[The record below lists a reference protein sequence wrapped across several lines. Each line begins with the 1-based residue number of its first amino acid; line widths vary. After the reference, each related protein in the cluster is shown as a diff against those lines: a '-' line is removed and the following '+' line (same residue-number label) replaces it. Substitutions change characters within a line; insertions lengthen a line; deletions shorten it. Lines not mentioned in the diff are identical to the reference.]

1 MGHRKTTTA
10 GLNRWRYK
18 APIVI
23 VCAIF
28 IVSLVPTLLTISPLF
43 LDGKRD
49 GSTITGKYLSDLSGW
64 YSANVEPVQEL
75 RKLEPL
81 PSTWIGRPV
90 DVDKNYAKFEKW
102 FSDNLGLRDLM
113 IRGKNEL
120 DYQLFR
126 SSSRVYFGKDNEIYG
141 RNLIDRQIPSIE
153 TMLKTQE
160 NRDIIHQGIVGFSD
174 GMKAQGVTVIVV
186 TPMQKPYFYSG
197 RLPFFAPVLPAKTNF
212 MELYKGLMAD
222 PQLHVVDVYG
232 ILNSIKDKYQI
243 FYTQDFHWTEAS
255 ALSVSKDVVNR
266 IAALEGTDDRWN
278 HPIKIEEKPY
288 VGSDA
293 RFSARLDSSRTV
305 TEPFI
310 VTDWPVAHQKIQLDP
325 KVTGLEFETDDLS
338 GKGLLPA
345 TCMYGN
351 SFSDGM
357 VQSGISEYFQKFM
370 KIDRDRPLSDLPN
383 LVSGKCKYLIVQIL
397 DISTGYWMSYK
408 K

>member
-1 MGHRKTTTA
+1 MSQRKTATA
-10 GLNRWRYK
+10 TAKRWRYR
-18 APIVI
+18 APVVI

-28 IVSLVPTLLTISPLF
+28 VISLMPTLLTILPL
-43 LDGKRD
+43 LSEGNRLNATTS
-49 GSTITGKYLSDLSGW
+49 GTYLSDLSAW
-64 YSANVEPVQEL
+64 YSSNVEPVQEL
-75 RKLEPL
+75 RKLEAFPN
-81 PSTWIGRPV
+81 TWTGRPV
-90 DVDKNYAKFEKW
+90 DIDKNYAKFEKW

-126 SSSRVYFGKDNEIYG
+126 SSSRVYFGKGNEIYG
-141 RNLIDRQIPSIE
+141 RNLIDRQVPAME
-153 TMLKTQE
+153 AMLRTQT
-160 NRDIIHQGIVGFSD
+160 NRDIIHQAIVDVSD
-174 GMKAQGVTVIVV
+174 GMKAQGVTVITVM
-186 TPMQKPYFYSG
+186 PMQKPYFYSG
-197 RLPFFAPVLPAKTNF
+197 RLPFFAPVLPEKTNF
-212 MELYKGLMAD
+212 MELYKDLLSD
-222 PQLHVVDVYG
+222 PRLHMVDVYG
-232 ILNSIKDKYQI
+232 ILNSIKDRYQI

-266 IAALEGTDDRWN
+266 IAALEGSDDRWD
-278 HPIKIEEKPY
+278 HAIKIEEKPY

-310 VTDWPVAHQKIQLDP
+310 VADWPVAHQKTQLSP
-325 KVTGLEFETDDLS
+325 QITGLEFETDDLN

-357 VQSGISEYFQKFM
+357 IQSGISEYFQKFT
-370 KIDRDRPLSDLPN
+370 KIDRNRPLSDLPN

-397 DISTGYWMSYK
+397 DISTGYWKSYK